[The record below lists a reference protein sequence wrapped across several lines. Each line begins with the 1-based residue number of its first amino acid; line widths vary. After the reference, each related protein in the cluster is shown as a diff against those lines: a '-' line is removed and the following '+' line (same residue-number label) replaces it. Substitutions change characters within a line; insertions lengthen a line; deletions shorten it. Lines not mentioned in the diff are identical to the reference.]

1 MRKWLFALFATVFIA
16 GLAPF
21 DAEARRLGGGKPVG
35 TQRQAL
41 PEKPATAPAAAPT
54 QQAAPAAAAA
64 GTAAAAAKPGMGRWL
79 APLAGLAAGLGL
91 AYLLGDQLGSFVMA
105 LLIGV
110 LLIAAVMFLVRR
122 FAKPREQ
129 AAGPQ
134 GMRYA
139 TIGNETVAAPPPSQA
154 TGGAAEPS
162 FRAQFARRIPEGFN
176 ADAFVREAKKSFI
189 ALQAANDRGEAASIR
204 DFVTDE
210 MYEHLKADIDA
221 RGGASQQTDV
231 VTLDGELLE
240 VVTEGDMHWASV
252 RFSGTL
258 REEAGTAPQ
267 PFAEVWNLQ
276 KSARGDSGWL
286 LAGIQQVQ

>member
-1 MRKWLFALFATVFIA
+1 MLKWICSVFAFAIVAALT
-16 GLAPF
+16 PF
-21 DAEARRLGGGKPVG
+21 DAEARRIGGGKPIG

-41 PEKPATAPAAAPT
+41 PDKPAAAPT
-54 QQAAPAAAAA
+54 QQAAPAAAPAAA
-64 GTAAAAAKPGMGRWL
+64 GAAAKPGMGRWL

-105 LLIGV
+105 LLLGV
-110 LLIAAVMFLVRR
+110 LLIAAVTYVMRR
-122 FAKPREQ
+122 FGKPPAQ

-154 TGGAAEPS
+154 TGGPAEPS
-162 FRAQFARRIPEGFN
+162 FRAQFARRIPEGFDV
-176 ADAFVREAKKSFI
+176 DAFVREAKKSFI
-189 ALQAANDRGEAASIR
+189 ALQAANDRGDAESIR

-210 MYEHLKADIDA
+210 MFQHLKGDIDA

-231 VTLDGELLE
+231 VTLNGELLE

-252 RFSGTL
+252 RFSGSL
-258 REEAGTAPQ
+258 REDAGGAPQ
-267 PFAEVWNLQ
+267 AFAEVWNLQ

>member
-1 MRKWLFALFATVFIA
+1 MTKWICSVFAFALVAALT
-16 GLAPF
+16 PF
-21 DAEARRLGGGKPVG
+21 DAEARRLGGGKPIG
-35 TQRQAL
+35 AQRQAL
-41 PEKPATAPAAAPT
+41 PDKPATAPAAAPA

-64 GTAAAAAKPGMGRWL
+64 GTAAAAKPGMGRWL

-110 LLIAAVMFLVRR
+110 LLVAAVMFLMRR

-139 TIGNETVAAPPPSQA
+139 TIGSETVAAPPPSQA

-176 ADAFVREAKKSFI
+176 AEAFAREAKKSFI
-189 ALQAANDRGEAASIR
+189 ALQAANDRGDVDAIR

-210 MYEHLKADIDA
+210 MFEHLKADVA
-221 RGGASQQTDV
+221 GRGGAGQQTDV
-231 VTLDGELLE
+231 VTLNAELLE

-252 RFSGTL
+252 RFSGML
-258 REEAGTAPQ
+258 REAAGGAPEQ
-267 PFAEVWNLQ
+267 FAEIWNLQ